1 MDKKPM
7 TMTVDTFDVF
17 WFLTIQAIF
26 VLLGIDAAGIWFFSF
41 TWVVIMWFREPLGDW
56 LGERAARKMREEIHK
71 ELSLN

>member
-1 MDKKPM
+1 MDEKPM
-7 TMTVDTFDVF
+7 IMTVHTFDVF
-17 WFLTIQAIF
+17 WFLTLQAIF